1 MEHNNPMSREKS
13 DEAMRGAILA
23 LKASTTWSSSEISAV
38 LGLSV
43 RQVNRIYSRCLKNGF
58 DPSVRPL
65 QINNSFVSDRLRSGR
80 PKKRT
85 EEVEQA
91 ITENFKRDSR
101 NGEKSCA
108 DIVAEITQAGHPVSS
123 TTVWKVLKD
132 TGLRKSKPIKKRG
145 PRSKMKESAAEP
157 VPSPYALAFG
167 RPEEADSV

>member
-1 MEHNNPMSREKS
+1 MERNNVISRDKT

-38 LGLSV
+38 LGVSL
-43 RQVNRIYSRCLKNGF
+43 RQVNRIYSRSLKNGF

-65 QINNSFVSDRLRSGR
+65 QINNSFVSDRPRSGR

-91 ITENFKRDSR
+91 IAENYKRDSL

-108 DIVAEITQAGHPVSS
+108 DIAAEITQAGHPVSS
-123 TTVWKVLKD
+123 TTVWHVLKD
-132 TGLRKSKPIKKRG
+132 AGLRKSKPIKKRG
-145 PRSKMKESAAEP
+145 PRMKMKESTAES
-157 VPSPYALAFG
+157 VHSPYALALE
-167 RPEEADSV
+167 RREEGDEV

>member
-1 MEHNNPMSREKS
+1 MSATNTATREKS

-43 RQVNRIYSRCLKNGF
+43 RQVNRIYSRSLKNGF

-65 QINNSFVSDRLRSGR
+65 QINNTFVSDRPRSGR

-91 ITENFKRDSR
+91 IAENFKRDSR

-108 DIVAEITQAGHPVSS
+108 DIAAEITQAGHPVSS
-123 TTVWKVLKD
+123 TTVWKVLND
-132 TGLRKSKPIKKRG
+132 TGLRKSRPIKKRG
-145 PRSKMKESAAEP
+145 PRTKMTGSSAESGP
-157 VPSPYALAFG
+157 NPYALTVE
-167 RPEEADSV
+167 RPEEGDSV